1 MPSKHAL
8 LIGVSSYGEGLTPI
22 PSARLDVEALA
33 EVLRDPQL
41 GGFPSDQVVV
51 LQDPQR
57 TPMERAVELLFA
69 NRDPEDLLLLY
80 FSGHGFRDDQRQLLL
95 SCSESR
101 KFGEGR
107 ERGKVQQSTTLRAAQ
122 LREYMKNSSRYQLL
136 ILDCCFSGAF
146 AEGMAAKDDGAL
158 HLEDFGGEGRA
169 VLTSSASIETSSAPE
184 AGEGLSVYTRFLVE
198 GIRTGAADQQ
208 QRGFVDAEDLHLYVS
223 RRVAEAAPAMTPQFF
238 PTRSG
243 HRIRVCR
250 VRRDPTVGYRQLLE
264 KLAAA
269 RGGELSVAGR
279 VILKEWRA
287 NLAEGEQISDAQAEQ
302 IEAEVLRP
310 WREYAKKKADFAET
324 VAALVAEVDIRQ
336 GLSVADWAELRQLK
350 DLWKLKQSDVEQ
362 TLRRHGLDPA
372 IILLS
377 AEEIHR
383 QSAEVAAQAKA
394 KADADAERLAREQE
408 QAERKARDQEAQAQ
422 AKVKAE
428 SERLARE
435 QAQKRKEP
443 ELQSLSVSTAVVVK
457 EARQGLMG
465 LLRPKWRID
474 KHPLQV
480 QGYRERLADGVELTM
495 VQIPAGSFLMGSPQG
510 EEGRS
515 DAEGPQY
522 QVQLQGFFMGQT
534 PITQAQ
540 WRVVAAWQPRDGE
553 SWGRQLK
560 LNPSYFQAGDNQK
573 GGEARLFDGEANT
586 DQRPVEQVSWQDA
599 IEFCKRLSQRTG
611 RYYSLPS
618 EAQWEYTCRAGSSTP
633 FHFGETISPALANY
647 CSNYAY
653 ADGPKGDFRRQTTPV
668 SRFPVNPW
676 GLHDMH
682 GNVWDWCQDQWHASY
697 NGAPQD
703 GSAWV
708 DRDVN
713 NYNRRLLRGGSCS
726 SLPGHCRSA
735 YRFHHQ
741 PGKVFNDVGLRVVCL
756 PQGCSS

>member
-184 AGEGLSVYTRFLVE
+184 AGEGLSVYSRFLVE

-250 VRRDPTVGYRQLLE
+250 VRRDPTVGYRQQLE

-269 RGGELSVAGR
+269 RGGELSPAGR
-279 VILKEWRA
+279 RILKEWRA

-310 WREYAKKKADFAET
+310 WREYAKKKADFADT
-324 VAALVAEVDIRQ
+324 VAALVAEVDICQ

-457 EARQGLMG
+457 EARQGLMDFLG
-465 LLRPKWRID
+465 PKWRID

-515 DAEGPQY
+515 NDEGPQHR
-522 QVQLQGFFMGQT
+522 VELAEFLMGQT

-540 WRVVAAWQPRDGE
+540 WRVVAGWQKLQRD
-553 SWGRQLK
+553 
-560 LNPSYFQAGDNQK
+560 LNPDPSRFK
-573 GGEARLFDGEANT
+573 GPN
-586 DQRPVEQVSWQDA
+586 RPVEWVTWEDA
-599 IEFCKRLSQRTG
+599 IEFCNRLSQRQG
-611 RYYSLPS
+611 RLYTLPS
-618 EAQWEYTCRAGSSTP
+618 EAQWEYACRAGNSTP
-633 FHFGETISPALANY
+633 FHFGATLTTELANY
-647 CSNYAY
+647 DRNYTY
-653 ADGPKGDFRRQTTPV
+653 GEGKKGVYREQTTDV
-668 SRFPVNPW
+668 ASFPANAW

-682 GNVWDWCQDQWHASY
+682 GNVWEWCLDQWHASY

-708 DRDVN
+708 DQDVN
-713 NYNRRLLRGGSCS
+713 NDNKRLLRGGSWD
-726 SLPGHCRSA
+726 SLPGNCRSA
-735 YRFHHQ
+735 FRLL
-741 PGKVFNDVGLRVVCL
+741 PRPVLVDDLVGLRVVCL

>member
-1 MPSKHAL
+1 MASKHAL
-8 LIGVSSYGEGLTPI
+8 LIGVSCYGEGLTAI

-33 EVLRDPQL
+33 QVLRDPQL

-198 GIRTGAADQQ
+198 GIRTGAADRQ

-250 VRRDPTVGYRQLLE
+250 VRRDPTVGYRQQLE

-269 RGGELSVAGR
+269 RGGELSPAGR
-279 VILKEWRA
+279 RILKEWRA

-302 IEAEVLRP
+302 IEVEVLRP

-324 VAALVAEVDIRQ
+324 VAALVAEADIRQ
-336 GLSVADWAELRQLK
+336 GLSAADWAELRQLK
-350 DLWKLKQSDVEQ
+350 DLWKLKQSDVEEI
-362 TLRRHGLDPA
+362 LRRHGIDPA
-372 IILLS
+372 TILLS
-377 AEEIHR
+377 AEEVDR
-383 QSAEVAAQAKA
+383 QLAEVAAQVKA
-394 KADADAERLAREQE
+394 KADAERLAWEQE

-422 AKVKAE
+422 AKAKAE
-428 SERLARE
+428 AERLAKE

-443 ELQSLSVSTAVVVK
+443 ELQPLSVSTAVVVQ
-457 EARQGLMG
+457 EARQGLRG
-465 LLRPKWRID
+465 LLGPKWRID
-474 KHPLQV
+474 KRSLQV

-495 VQIPAGSFLMGSPQG
+495 VQIPAGGFLMGSPEG
-510 EEGRS
+510 EKGRYGN
-515 DAEGPQY
+515 EGPQRK
-522 QVQLQGFFMGQT
+522 VQLEGFFMGQM

-540 WRVVAAWQPRDGE
+540 WRQVAGWQKLRRDLN
-553 SWGRQLK
+553 S
-560 LNPSYFQAGDNQK
+560 NPSCFK
-573 GGEARLFDGEANT
+573 GPN
-586 DQRPVEQVSWQDA
+586 RPVDLVSWEDA
-599 IEFCKRLSQRTG
+599 IEFCNRLSQRTG
-611 RYYSLPS
+611 RHYSLAS
-618 EAQWEYTCRAGSSTP
+618 EAQWEYACRAGSTTP
-633 FHFGETISPALANY
+633 FHFGATLTPDLANY
-647 CSNYAY
+647 NGNHTYG
-653 ADGPKGDFRRQTTPV
+653 DGPEGLYRKETTEV
-668 SRFPVNPW
+668 ATFPANPW

-682 GNVWDWCQDQWHASY
+682 GNVWEWCLDQWHANY
-697 NGAPQD
+697 EGAPTD
-703 GSAWV
+703 GSAWL
-708 DRDVN
+708 DSAVN
-713 NYNRRLLRGGSCS
+713 EDSARLLRGGSWYFH
-726 SLPGHCRSA
+726 PGRCRSA
-735 YRFHHQ
+735 YRIH
-741 PGKVFNDVGLRVVCL
+741 PLPDYVTLIVGLRVVCL
-756 PQGCSS
+756 PQGCSSQLLNS

>member
-1 MPSKHAL
+1 MASKHAL

-33 EVLRDPQL
+33 EVLRDPRL
-41 GGFPSDQVVV
+41 GGFPREQVVV

-198 GIRTGAADQQ
+198 GIRTGAADRQ

-250 VRRDPTVGYRQLLE
+250 VRLDPTVGYRQQLE

-269 RGGELSVAGR
+269 RGGELSAASR

-287 NLAEGEQISDAQAEQ
+287 NKLAEGEQISDAQAEQ

-324 VAALVAEVDIRQ
+324 VAALVAEVDRRQ
-336 GLSVADWAELRQLK
+336 GLSAADWAELRQLK
-350 DLWKLKQSDVEQ
+350 DLWKLKQSDVEE
-362 TLRRHGLDPA
+362 TLRRHGLDPTT
-372 IILLS
+372 ILLS
-377 AEEIHR
+377 AEEIDR
-383 QSAEVAAQAKA
+383 QLAEVAAQAKD
-394 KADADAERLAREQE
+394 KADAKRLAREQE
-408 QAERKARDQEAQAQ
+408 QAERQARDQEAQAH
-422 AKVKAE
+422 AKAKAE
-428 SERLARE
+428 AERLAKE
-435 QAQKRKEP
+435 QGQNRKEP
-443 ELQSLSVSTAVVVK
+443 ELQPLTVSTAVVVQ
-457 EARQGLMG
+457 EAREGLSALVG
-465 LLRPKWRID
+465 PKWKLRI
-474 KHPLQV
+474 KKRTLQV

-495 VQIPAGSFLMGSPQG
+495 VQIPAGSFLMGSPPLELG
-510 EEGRS
+510 PS
-515 DAEGPQY
+515 AYEGPRH

-540 WRVVAAWQPRDGE
+540 WQVVAGWQ
-553 SWGRQLK
+553 K
-560 LNPSYFQAGDNQK
+560 LQREINSDPAHFK
-573 GGEARLFDGEANT
+573 GIH
-586 DQRPVEQVSWQDA
+586 RPVESVFWEDA
-599 IEFCKRLSQRTG
+599 IEFCQRLSQRFG
-611 RYYSLPS
+611 RTYTLPS
-618 EAQWEYTCRAGSSTP
+618 EAQWEYACRAGTTTP
-633 FHFGETISPALANY
+633 FHFGATLTPDLAIYNDTDAYGEGLKGVDRQETTAVAAFPA
-647 CSNYAY
+647 
-653 ADGPKGDFRRQTTPV
+653 
-668 SRFPVNPW
+668 NPW
-676 GLHDMH
+676 GLYDMH
-682 GNVWDWCQDQWHASY
+682 GNVWEWCLDQWHANY
-697 NGAPQD
+697 QGAPVD
-703 GSAWV
+703 GSAWL
-708 DRDVN
+708 DSDVN
-713 NYNRRLLRGGSCS
+713 KNNLRLLRGG
-726 SLPGHCRSA
+726 PGYGNPWDCRSA
-735 YRFHHQ
+735 FRDRDH
-741 PGKVFNDVGLRVVCL
+741 PDINWDSVGFRVCCL
-756 PQGCSS
+756 PQGRSSLPLIS

>member
-1 MPSKHAL
+1 MASKHAL
-8 LIGVSSYGEGLTPI
+8 LIGVSTYGEGITAI
-22 PSARLDVEALA
+22 PSARLDVAALA

-41 GGFPSDQVVV
+41 GGFPSEQVVV

-146 AEGMAAKDDGAL
+146 AVGMAAKDDGAL

-198 GIRTGAADQQ
+198 GISTGAADRQ

-250 VRRDPTVGYRQLLE
+250 VRLDPTVGYRQQLE

-269 RGGELSVAGR
+269 RGGELSAAGR

-287 NLAEGEQISDAQAEQ
+287 KKLAEGEQISDAQAEQ

-324 VAALVAEVDIRQ
+324 VAALVAEVDRRQ
-336 GLSVADWAELRQLK
+336 GLSAADWAELRQLK
-350 DLWKLKQSDVEQ
+350 DLWKLKQSDVEE
-362 TLRRHGLDPA
+362 TLRRHGLNPA
-372 IILLS
+372 TILLS
-377 AEEIHR
+377 TEEIDR
-383 QSAEVAAQAKA
+383 QLAEVAAQAKD
-394 KADADAERLAREQE
+394 KADAERLAREQE
-408 QAERKARDQEAQAQ
+408 QAERQARDQEAQAQ
-422 AKVKAE
+422 VRAKAE
-428 SERLARE
+428 AERLAKE

-443 ELQSLSVSTAVVVK
+443 ELQPLTVSTAVVVQ
-457 EARQGLMG
+457 EARQGLRG
-465 LLRPKWRID
+465 LLGPQWRID
-474 KHPLQV
+474 KLPLQV

-495 VQIPAGSFLMGSPQG
+495 VQIPAGSFLMGSPS
-510 EEGRS
+510 EEPERY
-515 DAEGPQY
+515 DDEGPLH

-540 WRVVAAWQPRDGE
+540 WQVVAGWQTLQREINSDPAR
-553 SWGRQLK
+553 
-560 LNPSYFQAGDNQK
+560 FK
-573 GGEARLFDGEANT
+573 GLH
-586 DQRPVEQVSWQDA
+586 RPVESVLWEDA
-599 IEFCKRLSQRTG
+599 IEFCRRLSERFGRT
-611 RYYSLPS
+611 YTLPS
-618 EAQWEYTCRAGSSTP
+618 EAQWEYACRAGTTTP
-633 FHFGETISPALANY
+633 FHFGATLTPDLANY
-647 CSNYAY
+647 GGNSTY
-653 ADGPKGDFRRQTTPV
+653 ADGPKGVYRSETTDV
-668 SRFPVNPW
+668 TSFPANPW
-676 GLHDMH
+676 GIYDMH
-682 GNVWDWCQDQWHASY
+682 GNVWEWCLDQWH
-697 NGAPQD
+697 
-703 GSAWV
+703 
-708 DRDVN
+708 N
-713 NYNRRLLRGGSCS
+713 NYQAAPADGGAWLNTGVNKDNKRLLRGGSWVIN
-726 SLPGHCRSA
+726 PGVCRSA
-735 YRFHHQ
+735 YRRKDRPESRYGDIGF
-741 PGKVFNDVGLRVVCL
+741 RVCCL
-756 PQGCSS
+756 PQGRSSLPLIP